1 MLLLVQAVHHYLSR
15 DLIAGIAYIQAHH
28 HPIWMNVKQQTQAV
42 EWRAPAIPLTRQTT
56 VAVLARSVRQLAPD
70 CVGPRLHLLLPLVL
84 LPPRS

>member
-1 MLLLVQAVHHYLSR
+1 MVVHVEGSGGWADRLRYLLLSGMVVL
-15 DLIAGIAYIQAHH
+15 
-28 HPIWMNVKQQTQAV
+28 KQQTQAV